1 MAFQYF
7 DLQHLNSISDLCMTY
22 SLNVHGSH
30 VCSYSF
36 YLRHGFA
43 VVHCLVLA
51 WFWRYLT
58 GSLYIRNLSQSS
70 IRPSVCLSSIVKT
83 RSNPFLEP
91 TSTKHCGYNVL
102 PKETTGAFD
111 RHIIHCT
118 FMAFIFTLVCI
129 SFIWRIVLWSY
140 DFSPSLH
147 VTIRY
152 MCDFSLSKKPTPI
165 HGLMMFVMYY
175 MQLSKIETVVNL
187 TVDFR
192 TKSNKYIFICS
203 S

>member
-152 MCDFSLSKKPTPI
+152 MCDFSLSKKTYTNTRFDDVRHVLHAVEQKPKRWLI
-165 HGLMMFVMYY
+165 
-175 MQLSKIETVVNL
+175 
-187 TVDFR
+187 
-192 TKSNKYIFICS
+192 
-203 S
+203 